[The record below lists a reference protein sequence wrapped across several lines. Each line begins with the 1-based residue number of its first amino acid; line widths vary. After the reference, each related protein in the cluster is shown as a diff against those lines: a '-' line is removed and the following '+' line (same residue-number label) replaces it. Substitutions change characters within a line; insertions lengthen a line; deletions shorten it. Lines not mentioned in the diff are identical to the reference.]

1 MNIENLRDLCRELPA
16 VTEDIKWG
24 HDLCFSVAGKMFC
37 VAALDGPLT
46 VSFKVRDDEFDELS
60 NSPGMRP
67 APYVARYK
75 WVLVEEVNRLSRKEW
90 AHYVK
95 QSYDLVRAK
104 LPKKLA
110 REHGLRFK
118 MPPNKLIWHS
128 SCREALA
135 RAAVFQTYARRR
147 IYERSCS

>member
-1 MNIENLRDLCRELPA
+1 MDIDALRDLCRSFPA

-37 VAALDGPLT
+37 VAAVDGPLS
-46 VSFKVRDDEFDELS
+46 VSFKVKDDEFEELA
-60 NSPGMRP
+60 NLPGLRP

-75 WVLVEEVNRLSRKEW
+75 WVLVEDVRKLSRKEW
-90 AHYVK
+90 EHYVR

-110 REHGLRFK
+110 RQHGL
-118 MPPNKLIWHS
+118 
-128 SCREALA
+128 
-135 RAAVFQTYARRR
+135 
-147 IYERSCS
+147 

>member
-1 MNIENLRDLCRELPA
+1 MNIAQKVLHILQAPGVVLLARETRQLEADMDIETLRELCRALPA

-46 VSFKVRDDEFDELS
+46 VSFKVKDEEFEELS
-60 NSPGMRP
+60 SSPGMRP

-75 WVLVEEVNRLSRKEW
+75 WVLVEDVSQLSRKEW
-90 AHYVK
+90 AHYVR
-95 QSYDLVRAK
+95 QSYELVKAR

-110 REHGLRFK
+110 RQHGL
-118 MPPNKLIWHS
+118 
-128 SCREALA
+128 A
-135 RAAVFQTYARRR
+135 
-147 IYERSCS
+147 

>member
-1 MNIENLRDLCRELPA
+1 MNIESLRDLCRSFPA

-24 HDLCFSVAGKMFC
+24 ADLCFSVAGKMFC

-60 NSPGMRP
+60 TSPGMRP

-75 WVLVEEVNRLSRKEW
+75 WVLVEEVNSLSRKEW
-90 AHYVK
+90 NHYVK

-104 LPKKLA
+104 LPKWVA
-110 REHGLRFK
+110 QQHGLR
-118 MPPNKLIWHS
+118 
-128 SCREALA
+128 
-135 RAAVFQTYARRR
+135 
-147 IYERSCS
+147 

>member
-1 MNIENLRDLCRELPA
+1 MTIDGVRSFCRTLPQ

-37 VAALDGPLT
+37 VAGLDGPLT
-46 VSFKVRDDEFDELS
+46 VSFKVRDDEFDEVA

-75 WVLVEEVNRLSRKEW
+75 WVLVEEIDKLNRKEW
-90 AHYVK
+90 EHYVK
-95 QSYDLVRAK
+95 QSYELVKAK

-110 REHGLRFK
+110 RQHGL
-118 MPPNKLIWHS
+118 
-128 SCREALA
+128 A
-135 RAAVFQTYARRR
+135 
-147 IYERSCS
+147 